1 MHTASLKMPDKVI
14 AHYDKG
20 GDKDQGIGAKIFR
33 LQLTQQAQALT
44 GFPVPIN

>member
-1 MHTASLKMPDKVI
+1 MQTASLKMPDK
-14 AHYDKG
+14 G
-20 GDKDQGIGAKIFR
+20 GDKNQGIGAKIFR